1 MKALKTLLIGAL
13 ALTATAASAQVYEAK
28 DGSTYEFQKYWFLD
42 LEGGAQYTL
51 GEAKFRRLVRPNVQ
65 LAIGRQFNPW
75 LGVRLQVNG
84 WQSRGY
90 WDLGM
95 LDNQGKIFPGHYP
108 IGYTFNYVAPGLDLM
123 VDLTT
128 LIGGYNPTR
137 IFGLK
142 AFLGGGANIGFT
154 NDDLNDH
161 LNKDRGNGLTLRK
174 NPAPNTTG
182 HGFEYVWDGTQ
193 VLPFG
198 RGGLEASFRLNK
210 CISLLV
216 EGNANILSDKYNSK
230 KTDNA
235 DWYFNVLGGLRFNLG
250 NTYTK
255 TLPPPPAPEPVPVVN
270 PEPQPDPAILELQR
284 QLKQLQEEKDKVEPL
299 RRDVFFLIN
308 KTDIRESEAQKV
320 KEIAYYLVK
329 YPNTRVVVTGYAD
342 AGTGNDKINDRLAA
356 QRADAVVKALQQQY
370 GIESSRISYD
380 SKGSRVQPFSDND
393 MNRVSI
399 CIAE

>member
-13 ALTATAASAQVYEAK
+13 AMTATAASAQVYEAQ
-28 DGSTYEFQKYWFLD
+28 DGTKYEFQKYWFFD

-65 LAIGRQFNPW
+65 VAIGRQFNPW

-90 WDLGM
+90 WDLGLM
-95 LDNQGKIFPGHYP
+95 ENGYSAHYP

-123 VDLTT
+123 VDLTN

-137 IFGLK
+137 VFGLK
-142 AFLGGGANIGFT
+142 AFLGGGANIGFD
-154 NDDLNDH
+154 NDELNEH
-161 LNKDRGNGLTLRK
+161 LDKSRHGLTLR
-174 NPAPNTTG
+174 NNSLPNTTG
-182 HGFEYVWDGTQ
+182 HSFEYVWDGTQ

-210 CISLLV
+210 CISLLI

-270 PEPQPDPAILELQR
+270 TTPEPDPAIIELQR
-284 QLKQLQEEKDKVEPL
+284 QLKELQEKESKVDPL
-299 RRDVFFLIN
+299 RRDIFFQIN
-308 KTDIRESEAQKV
+308 KTEIRESEAQKV
-320 KEIAYYLVK
+320 REIAYYLVK

>member
-13 ALTATAASAQVYEAK
+13 AFAATAASAQVYEAK
-28 DGSTYEFQKYWFLD
+28 DGTKYEFQKYWFFD

-65 LAIGRQFNPW
+65 VAIGRQFSPV
-75 LGVRLQVNG
+75 LGLRLQVNG

-90 WDLGM
+90 WDLGLM
-95 LDNQGKIFPGHYP
+95 DANGYSAHYP

-123 VDLTT
+123 VDLTN

-137 IFGLK
+137 VFGLK
-142 AFLGGGANIGFT
+142 AFVGGGVNLGFD
-154 NDDLNDH
+154 NDELNEH
-161 LNKDRGNGLTLRK
+161 LDKSHNGLTLR
-174 NPAPNTTG
+174 NNSLPNTTG
-182 HGFEYVWDGTQ
+182 HSFEYVWDGSQ

-198 RGGLEASFRLNK
+198 RAGLEASFRLNK
-210 CISLLV
+210 CISLLI

-255 TLPPPPAPEPVPVVN
+255 TLPPPPAPDPIPVVN
-270 PEPQPDPAILELQR
+270 TTPEPDPAIIELQR
-284 QLKQLQEEKDKVEPL
+284 QLKELQEKETKVEAL
-299 RRDVFFLIN
+299 RRDIFFQIN
-308 KTDIRESEAQKV
+308 KTEIRESEAQKV
-320 KEIAYYLVK
+320 REIAYYLVK